1 MMKKVTMDDIAEK
14 SGFSKGLVS
23 RTLAG
28 KYGVS
33 EQTRERIFA
42 VATELGYDLEN
53 KKYSQNIKK
62 EVTIYITSHVLSK
75 EIYWQSII
83 AALEHRLQRAGIQI
97 GYQIFSE
104 NKITSSENKR
114 ILDSFNTAGRVIIHH
129 NTKELISLFVQNDIP
144 TVIIDPKY
152 HDDTKY
158 YKIKSSNFE
167 SAYEATRYFIKKGHK
182 KLVYY
187 GAPSFSNSFKERYD
201 GMKQCVLDHSHLG
214 IEFHEVL
221 FSNENYEFED
231 NETLK
236 KKILKHD
243 LTAVL
248 CCNDLVAISCYK
260 AVKEIGKRINQ
271 DISVIG
277 FDNIYE
283 SKMLSPEL
291 TTMNVPRKLMGE
303 ETAKYL
309 VDAINKESTKYASIS
324 LQCEIIERNSVRD
337 LNKE

>member
-1 MMKKVTMDDIAEK
+1 MKKVTMDDIAK
-14 SGFSKGLVS
+14 HSGFSKGLVS
-23 RTLAG
+23 RTLSG

-33 EQTRERIFA
+33 EQTREKIFA

-53 KKYSQNIKK
+53 KKYSQSQKK

-83 AALEHRLQRAGIQI
+83 ASLERRLQRASIHI

-104 NKITSSENKR
+104 DKITSSENKR
-114 ILDSFNTAGRVIIHH
+114 ILESFNTYGRIIIHH
-129 NTKELISLFVQNDIP
+129 NTKELMNLFVQKDIP

-152 HDDTKY
+152 DDDTKY
-158 YKIKSSNFE
+158 FKIKSSNFE
-167 SAYEATRYFIKKGHK
+167 SAYEATKYFINRGHK

-187 GAPSFSNSFKERYD
+187 GSPEFSYSFRERYE
-201 GMKQCVLDHSHLG
+201 GMKRCCEDHNYLG
-214 IEFHEVL
+214 VEFYEVL

-231 NETLK
+231 NKTLEK
-236 KKILKHD
+236 VLSDHNITAIL
-243 LTAVL
+243 
-248 CCNDLVAISCYK
+248 CSNDLVAISAYK
-260 AVKEIGKRINQ
+260 AIGEIGKKVYK

-291 TTMNVPRKLMGE
+291 TTCNVPRKLMGE

-309 VDAINKESTKYASIS
+309 IDAINRESIKYASIS
-324 LQCEIIERNSVRD
+324 LACEIIERNSVRD
-337 LNKE
+337 LNKD